1 MPPPK
6 IARNLARVM
15 SVVFLLFG
23 LYSFVPNPLAGENG
37 IFAMNAAHAGVFI
50 FLAVVLFAFT
60 RKGESTA
67 AVGLYGVSTIF
78 VFLAFVGHLAL
89 NAQPFLTTDT
99 QLFGMILYSRSD
111 VWLDTGLAVVLI
123 VSGTMNTS
131 RRQIL
136 KD

>member
-15 SVVFLLFG
+15 SVLLLVFG
-23 LYSFVPNPLAGENG
+23 LYAFVPNPPAGENG

-50 FLAVVLFAFT
+50 FLAVVLFTFT

-78 VFLAFVGHLAL
+78 VFLAIVGHLDF
-89 NAQPFLTTDT
+89 NAQPFLADA
-99 QLFGMILYSRSD
+99 QLFGVILYSRSD
-111 VWLDTGLAVVLI
+111 VWLDAGLAGVLI
-123 VSGTMNTS
+123 VSGMMNTS
-131 RRQIL
+131 RKQIL
-136 KD
+136 QD